1 MSENELG
8 MAQAKDTDDTSEI
21 LSPTEK
27 IEGKTPTL
35 PGVENPE
42 SEEIKK
48 ESNPNT
54 E

>member
-1 MSENELG
+1 MSESELG
-8 MAQAKDTDDTSEI
+8 AAQGKDTDDTSEL

-42 SEEIKK
+42 SEEVKQ
-48 ESNPNT
+48 ETNPNT

>member
-8 MAQAKDTDDTSEI
+8 LAQAGDADDTSEL

-27 IEGKTPTL
+27 IEGRTPTL

-42 SEEIKK
+42 SEEIKQ